1 MQFGKRVKFTTFSP
15 EYAPR
20 WPSAITSAAVGTN
33 LGLSVDAQIVDAN
46 GSLLDWKSMGE
57 GLFWENRGGD
67 GSGFGIVVSYKIGLL
82 RFQKSTLHLPLLR
95 RNQPSICSPSFPFAA
110 ATI

>member
-1 MQFGKRVKFTTFSP
+1 MQFGKRVKFTAFSP

-20 WPSAITSAAVGTN
+20 WPSAVTSAAVGTK

-57 GLFWENRGGD
+57 AS
-67 GSGFGIVVSYKIGLL
+67 SGKI
-82 RFQKSTLHLPLLR
+82 
-95 RNQPSICSPSFPFAA
+95 AA
-110 ATI
+110 ATDKVSASLFLIRSAY